1 MTPILSCEG
10 LTKRF
15 GGLTA
20 VNDLSFEVAEGR
32 ITALIGPNG
41 AGKTTI
47 FNLITRFLPPDAGVV
62 RFRSRE
68 LQKETPDRI
77 ARLGV
82 ARSFQDI
89 RLFSRMTVLDNVML
103 GFPRQEGE
111 NLLYALLAPGA
122 VARSERRRQERAR
135 EILQFVG
142 LEQKSEA
149 PAEELSYGQQKLLLI
164 GRLMALQPSVLLL
177 DEPCSG
183 LDPNMLARVSGR
195 LRELSDQGATILLIE
210 HNMDVV
216 RALAH
221 YVVFLSE
228 GRALAAGPTE
238 EILGDRSLTK
248 IYFGL

>member
-1 MTPILSCEG
+1 MTPILSCDR

-20 VNDLSFEVAEGR
+20 VNDLSFQVAEGR

-47 FNLITRFLPPDAGVV
+47 FNLITRFLPADAGVV
-62 RFRSRE
+62 RFRGRE
-68 LQKETPDRI
+68 LQNETPDRI

-89 RLFSRMTVLDNVML
+89 RLFSRMSVLDNVML
-103 GFPRQEGE
+103 GFPHQEGE
-111 NLLYALLAPGA
+111 NLLYALFALQS
-122 VARSERRRQERAR
+122 VARSERMRRDRAR
-135 EILQFVG
+135 EILKFVG
-142 LEQKSEA
+142 LDHKAEV

-183 LDPNMLARVSGR
+183 LDPNMLARVNGR
-195 LRELSDQGATILLIE
+195 LQELSDRGATILLIE

-238 EILGDRSLTK
+238 EILADRALTK

>member
-1 MTPILSCEG
+1 
-10 LTKRF
+10 
-15 GGLTA
+15 
-20 VNDLSFEVAEGR
+20 
-32 ITALIGPNG
+32 
-41 AGKTTI
+41 
-47 FNLITRFLPPDAGVV
+47 
-62 RFRSRE
+62 
-68 LQKETPDRI
+68 
-77 ARLGV
+77 
-82 ARSFQDI
+82 
-89 RLFSRMTVLDNVML
+89 
-103 GFPRQEGE
+103 
-111 NLLYALLAPGA
+111 
-122 VARSERRRQERAR
+122 
-135 EILQFVG
+135 
-142 LEQKSEA
+142 
-149 PAEELSYGQQKLLLI
+149 
-164 GRLMALQPSVLLL
+164 VLLL